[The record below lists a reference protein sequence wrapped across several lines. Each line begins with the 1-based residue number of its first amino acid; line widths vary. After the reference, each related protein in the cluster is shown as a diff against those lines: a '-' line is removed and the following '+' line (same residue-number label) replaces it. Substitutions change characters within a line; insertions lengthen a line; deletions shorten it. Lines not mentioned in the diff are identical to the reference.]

1 MLFCIYIDDL
11 LVRLAQSGVGCFI
24 GFNFV
29 GVLAY
34 ADDIVL
40 IAPTPSARPMRQL
53 LLIRDTYAVEY
64 DIMFNA
70 NKSKFMYFGAQN
82 RRSLHNAMKE
92 CILK

>member
-29 GVLAY
+29 GALAY

-40 IAPTPSARPMRQL
+40 IAPTPSSAMRQL
-53 LLIRDTYAVEY
+53 LLICDMYAVEY

-82 RRSLHNAMKE
+82 IML
-92 CILK
+92 